1 MIFKNKTYF
10 VSKKYMKTLSI
21 DMDEVI
27 TDTAKKLKDYYCRDF
42 GISIREED
50 LPGKDLK
57 QVVIPEHFSKF
68 HEYLNSEGFFADL
81 EIMPDAKE
89 VLEKLNEKYE
99 LFIVSAAL
107 EFPNSLKDKF
117 SWISENLPF
126 ISWKQICLCGTK
138 SIIQTDIMIDD
149 RTRNFSH
156 FEGRKILYT
165 CHHNIFEKDYERVSN
180 WKEIEAKLL

>member
-1 MIFKNKTYF
+1 MQ
-10 VSKKYMKTLSI
+10 TLSV

-27 TDTAKKLKDYYCRDF
+27 TDTAKKLKDYYCRNF
-42 GISIREED
+42 GFVFRDED
-50 LPGKDLK
+50 IQGKDLK
-57 QVVIPEHFSKF
+57 QIVAPENFSKF
-68 HEYLNSEGFFADL
+68 HEYLNAPGFFRDL
-81 EIMPDAKE
+81 ELMQDAE
-89 VLEKLNEKYE
+89 SVLKKLNEKYE

-117 SWISENLPF
+117 DWIVQNLPF

-138 SIIQTDIMIDD
+138 SIVQTDIMIDD

-156 FEGRKILYT
+156 FKGRKILYT

-180 WKEIEAKLL
+180 WKEIESKLL

>member
-1 MIFKNKTYF
+1 MQ
-10 VSKKYMKTLSI
+10 TLSV

-27 TDTAKKLKDYYCRDF
+27 TDTAKKLKNCYCRDF
-42 GISIREED
+42 EFVFNDED
-50 LPGKDLK
+50 LLGKDLK
-57 QVVIPEHFSKF
+57 MVVPPENFSRF
-68 HEYLNSEGFFADL
+68 HEYLNAPGFFGDL
-81 EIMPDAKE
+81 EIMPDAQN

-107 EFPNSLKDKF
+107 EFPNSLLDKF
-117 SWISENLPF
+117 NWIEKNLPF

-156 FEGRKILYT
+156 FEGRKILYS

-180 WKEIEAKLL
+180 WKEIESKLL

>member
-1 MIFKNKTYF
+1 MQ
-10 VSKKYMKTLSI
+10 TLSV

-27 TDTAKKLKDYYCRDF
+27 TDTARKLKDYYCLEF
-42 GISIREED
+42 GITFNEEE
-50 LPGKDLK
+50 LKGKDLK
-57 QVVIPEHFSKF
+57 DIVRPEHFSKF
-68 HEYLNSEGFFADL
+68 HQYLNAPGFFGDL
-81 EIMPDAKE
+81 EIMPDALE
-89 VLEKLNEKYE
+89 VLKKLNEKYE

-117 SWISENLPF
+117 DCISQNLPF

-156 FEGRKILYT
+156 FKGRKILYT
-165 CHHNIFEKDYERVSN
+165 CHHNIFEKDFERVSN
-180 WKEIEAKLL
+180 WKEIESKLL

>member
-1 MIFKNKTYF
+1 MQ
-10 VSKKYMKTLSI
+10 TLSV

-27 TDTAKKLKDYYCRDF
+27 TDTAKKLKDFYCLEF
-42 GISIREED
+42 GITFNEEE
-50 LPGKDLK
+50 LKGKDLK
-57 QVVIPEHFSKF
+57 DIVMPEHFSKF
-68 HEYLNSEGFFADL
+68 HQYLNAPGFFGDL
-81 EIMPDAKE
+81 EIMPDALE
-89 VLEKLNEKYE
+89 VLKRLNEKYE

-117 SWISENLPF
+117 DWISQNLPF

-156 FEGRKILYT
+156 FKGRKILYT
-165 CHHNIFEKDYERVSN
+165 CHHNLFEKDYERVSN
-180 WKEIEAKLL
+180 WKEIESKLL